1 MKIKKQSKHKL
12 EKQNINYLFPSTG
25 GISLIKS
32 LYRTISVF
40 ILVVELHGLNNT
52 H

>member
-1 MKIKKQSKHKL
+1 M
-12 EKQNINYLFPSTG
+12 ENNTYNLFPGTG

-32 LYRTISVF
+32 LYRTISVY
-40 ILVVELHGLNNT
+40 ILVVELQGLNNT